1 MGMDQVLV
9 MHMIL
14 TDKEDMEEMVEME
27 ESEVV
32 MEEQM
37 EKVEQPEVADKNKE
51 DIGHIGPRLQL

>member
-14 TDKEDMEEMVEME
+14 MDKEDMEEMVEME

-32 MEEQM
+32 VVTEEQM
-37 EKVEQPEVADKNKE
+37 EKVEQPEVADKDKE
-51 DIGHIGPRLQL
+51 DIGPRLQL